1 MAKAIVVEH
10 QGVASSFAFNK
21 IDRSKLYGRRRRVAL
36 DPSAQP
42 CTRAVLTEDG
52 LLVRQGM
59 TAQGYFDENQRWI
72 PQKDLVGLSET
83 GEPLEQRPS
92 TLGDPVPLAGPIP
105 PEEFLDVRV
114 QAVYLLTPEELD
126 PELRERLLAG
136 DIFRFPF
143 NYRPGWE
150 SGEAYILANTE
161 GDFFV
166 LTGARSLPEWCAPN
180 ALLDP
185 LAEDEDFGDELDF
198 EMF

>member
-72 PQKDLVGLSET
+72 PQKDLVGLGET